1 MPLRIYLWAIAFGI
15 ATPVHAGSVFGQ
27 LGATSANSPD
37 ENSYG
42 WAIGYDQP
50 LGETLSMR
58 FAWLNEGHVSGHRR
72 DGQALQLWAGVPLGA
87 GWRLAAG
94 AGPYYYYDTQNAGD
108 GYRISHGWGGLYS
121 VALQYDTGGGW
132 IWALQYN
139 RIEARDGFDT
149 NALLLQLGYRLDGAS
164 TVAAETPSGRQQVAL
179 LLGAA
184 IVNNLDSP
192 NSFSGGIEYRFRFAD
207 DWAISAQWLDEVNT
221 EVLRRQGIATQL
233 WYEPQFDAGR
243 YSVGIGLGPYYA
255 TRLDDPNGS
264 DADADKRWAGLV
276 SLGAGY
282 RLSGPWMMRA
292 AWHRVLTS
300 YSRDSDVLQV
310 GIAYRF

>member
-1 MPLRIYLWAIAFGI
+1 MPG
-15 ATPVHAGSVFGQ
+15 HAGSVFGQ
-27 LGATSANSPD
+27 LGATSANAPE

-72 DGQALQLWAGVPLGA
+72 DGQALQLWAGLPLGG

-94 AGPYYYYDTQNAGD
+94 AGPYYYYDTQNLGD

-121 VALQYDTGGGW
+121 AALQYESTGGW

-149 NALLLQLGYRLDGAS
+149 NALLLQLGYRLDGAP
-164 TVAAETPSGRQQVAL
+164 AGAEDGPTGRQEVAL

-192 NSFSGGIEYRFRFAD
+192 NSFSGGVAYSFRFAD
-207 DWAISAQWLDEVNT
+207 DWAVSAMWLDEVNT
-221 EVLRRQGIATQL
+221 DVLRRQGIVAQL
-233 WYEPQFDAGR
+233 WYEPDLGSDRFSIG
-243 YSVGIGLGPYYA
+243 VGIGPYYA
-255 TRLDDPNGS
+255 TRLDDMNGS
-264 DADADKRWAGLV
+264 GAVDDDKRWAGLV

-282 RLSGPWMMRA
+282 RLAGPWMLRA

-300 YSRDSDVLQV
+300 YSRDSDVLQL
-310 GIAYRF
+310 GLGYRF